1 MLGEMATSKKQ
12 QGEQEGVERMNEALT
27 KTESFIER
35 YRYWILGAV
44 GAVVLVVVCVVLYK
58 SYIVAPREQEAQ
70 EQIFH
75 AQQQFQQDSLAVALN
90 GDGNNLGFLQVIKEY
105 SGTKAGNMARYY
117 AGMIY
122 REQGEWDA
130 ALEMLSD
137 FKKKDQMLAP
147 IAYGAMGDCYVEKDD
162 LASGVKYYKKAIGY
176 VENGLTAPIFLMK
189 LAAVQGRQGNWQA
202 AMSSYEKIKTGY
214 PSSAEARD
222 IDKYIAYAQQK
233 AAK

>member
-75 AQQQFQQDSLAVALN
+75 AQQQFQQVSCRLSRSILARKRAIWR
-90 GDGNNLGFLQVIKEY
+90 VITR
-105 SGTKAGNMARYY
+105 G
-117 AGMIY
+117 
-122 REQGEWDA
+122 
-130 ALEMLSD
+130 
-137 FKKKDQMLAP
+137 
-147 IAYGAMGDCYVEKDD
+147 
-162 LASGVKYYKKAIGY
+162 
-176 VENGLTAPIFLMK
+176 
-189 LAAVQGRQGNWQA
+189 
-202 AMSSYEKIKTGY
+202 
-214 PSSAEARD
+214 
-222 IDKYIAYAQQK
+222 
-233 AAK
+233 